1 MIYRLI
7 VAVSALLVLAPGA
20 WSWDACGQAPRPQK
34 ETGDT
39 YYVSPS
45 GDDSNTGTRRKPW
58 ASPGR
63 ASRRLEPGDTLVI
76 LGGRYRLSRYD
87 EDIIAPPPGRADAW
101 ITIRGEEGNR
111 PLLAGG
117 GNLAMGIN
125 LSGAHYVRLEN
136 LELTHDATASGA
148 GQYFRDGISIAGR
161 PAGNIVL
168 SRLYIHH
175 VDEFGLNFQDVEG
188 LQVLDC
194 RIEYC
199 GFGAAGGPAA
209 GSGGGWLNVL
219 IRGCSLSYGGH
230 YYRGGDGSDRPYD
243 RPDGYGVEHSTGPIE
258 IAYTTAEHNRGDG
271 FDSKSAGTYIHH
283 CVVANNACD
292 GVKLWGDNSRI
303 ENCLIYGTGDGVGGS
318 SPWAGIV
325 IGTRS
330 EGARF
335 EIVNVT
341 LHDNPSRR
349 AYSLYAQYDDRDV
362 SISVVV
368 RNSIVADAYG
378 LAFFGPSVNLTAEN
392 NIFYRP
398 GAADQVEANGRTY
411 TAARLGKLGPGNTSA
426 DPCFVRPAWG
436 ADGDYHL
443 RRCSPAIDTGGD
455 IGAPADDLEGRV
467 RPLGSGHDIGAYEW
481 AGRSKRPEAPRKL
494 RAAAAAWNQVDLTWR
509 DRSTRETGFVVER
522 FEPGGQ
528 WVRIGAVAAN
538 AISYDDVGLDGNRR
552 YKYRVRAVNARK
564 KSAWSNTARARTQ
577 PEP

>member
-1 MIYRLI
+1 MINKML
-7 VAVSALLVLAPGA
+7 VAASALLILAPGA
-20 WSWDACGQAPRPQK
+20 WNRGTAEQALRPMPVEDK
-34 ETGDT
+34 T

-45 GDDSNTGTRRKPW
+45 GDDSNPGTCRKPW

-63 ASRRLEPGDTLVI
+63 ASRLLEPGDTLII

-87 EDIIAPPPGRADAW
+87 EDIVAPPPGRADAW

-117 GNLAMGIN
+117 DNLAMGID
-125 LSGAHYVRLEN
+125 LSGARYVRLEN
-136 LELTHDATASGA
+136 LELTHDAAASGA
-148 GQYFRDGISIAGR
+148 GRHFRDGIVIAGR

-175 VDEFGLNFQDVEG
+175 VDEFGLNFQDVVG

-209 GSGGGWLNVL
+209 GSGGGWRNVL

-230 YYRGGDGSDRPYD
+230 YHRPGDGSDRPYD
-243 RPDGYGVEHSTGPIE
+243 RPDGYGVEHSLGPIE

-271 FDSKSAGTYIHH
+271 FDSKSANTYIHH

-303 ENCLIYGTGDGVGGS
+303 ENSLVYGTGDGVAGP

-335 EIVNVT
+335 EISNVT

-349 AYSLYAQYDDRDV
+349 AYPLYAQYDDRDIP
-362 SISVVV
+362 ISVVV

-378 LAFFGPSVNLTAEN
+378 PAFFGPSVNLTAET

-398 GAADQVEANGRTY
+398 DAAEQVEANGRTY
-411 TAARLGKLGPGNTSA
+411 TAARLGKLGPGNASA
-426 DPCFVRPAWG
+426 DPRFVRPAWG

-443 RRCSPAIDTGGD
+443 RRRSPAVDAGCAS
-455 IGAPADDLEGRV
+455 GAPADDLEGRA
-467 RPLGSGHDIGAYEW
+467 RPLGSGHDIGAYER
-481 AGRSKRPEAPRKL
+481 AGSRERPEAPRKL

-509 DRSTRETGFVVER
+509 DVSAGETGFAVER
-522 FEPGGQ
+522 LDPGGR
-528 WVRIGAVAAN
+528 WVPIGGAPAN
-538 AISYDDVGLDGNRR
+538 ATSCADIGLAGGRR
-552 YKYRVRAVNARK
+552 YKYRLRASNARND
-564 KSAWSNTARARTQ
+564 SAWSNTARARTP